1 MATKQVLSER
11 SSAVPGWE
19 LEDDKLYRKFE
30 FSSFPKAI
38 AFMCEVAFICER
50 MNHHP
55 EWLNVHT
62 TVKIWLTSHDVGRVS
77 ERDIALARLI
87 NEQ

>member
-1 MATKQVLSER
+1 MTNRQVFSEGLSV
-11 SSAVPGWE
+11 VPGWE
-19 LEDDKLYRKFE
+19 LKDDKLYRQFE

-38 AFMCEVAFICER
+38 AFMCEVAFICES

-62 TVKIWLTSHDVGRVS
+62 TVKVWLTSHDVGGVS
-77 ERDIALARLI
+77 DRDVALARLI